1 MDMRVESDNGKANE
15 ILSTSKVW
23 RFSNNEYWKNIGCL
37 ILDPIFGVGGVD
49 NVRNRRGE
57 D

>member
-1 MDMRVESDNGKANE
+1 MESDNGKANE

-49 NVRNRRGE
+49 NVRNRRG
-57 D
+57 